1 MKDKDRK
8 GLFKITKVKT
18 AIGGVIGAVII
29 AAAAHFTPFENVT
42 NLFGGNSDKDFE
54 KEMVNSSD
62 EQLENSEPEQS
73 SEPVNPPVEET
84 EPELTPEDEGYYF
97 DEEDEEDYYF
107 DEEDEEIQEETQSE
121 NINNSSLEND
131 DFKDLIIPNI
141 NAYKG
146 KGNSIVDALRM
157 CGYPSDKAYRARLAA
172 FFGIEDYSYTAEQ
185 NLKLLD
191 CLYQYYAHLYNNQ
204 STDTNTSTNTDVD
217 SSTTNTDK
225 KEEENNQH
233 TCVFGDWESLNDEKE
248 IRKCSCGK
256 TEERDH
262 AYGPWLDLG
271 NGKEAR
277 ICNNCGHVHERTK
290 QNDKEDEKHTCKFG
304 EWTSYNDELERRTC
318 SCGKYEERDHSYGPW
333 LDLGNGK
340 EARICNNCGHV
351 HERNKQE
358 VNECDHT
365 LGEWKDNGDGTCT
378 RSCECGDK
386 KETQAHV
393 KGELISTEY
402 IVENDM
408 CIEVNTYYCANCK
421 TKFYTKTDHGKVI
434 RVPIDGDENNHQ
446 LICETDG
453 RVIGTEAHSL
463 GEPTIT
469 YLDNGDGTHTKTTTY
484 HCSVCNKDIVIR
496 EVLSHG
502 TGTWEAIDEQY
513 EHLVD
518 ECGYEIAYGEHPY
531 NKTVNE
537 DGSIDFS
544 CPNCGQ
550 TKHQDAPEHEH
561 SHTEIDRK
569 YTNDK
574 DSCCYIPVLG
584 CECGDTKDGEPV
596 EHKSVEVRSGLY
608 VHDECE
614 ECGIRLSEDRLV
626 LPTAAKSNFDYEVS
640 DEDDFDYEVADDD
653 DFDLQEGDIPETA
666 FLNLDRQDIEY
677 MANRAIARLDLENAL
692 DEEMQARSLT
702 LTYKA

>member
-54 KEMVNSSD
+54 KEMVTSSD

-107 DEEDEEIQEETQSE
+107 DEEDEEIQEEIQEETQNEHIS
-121 NINNSSLEND
+121 NSSLEND

-157 CGYPSDKAYRARLAA
+157 CGYPSDKSYRARLAA

-191 CLYQYYAHLYNNQ
+191 CLYQYYAYLL
-204 STDTNTSTNTDVD
+204 DNTDPTVNPIPD
-217 SSTTNTDK
+217 NDNKDDKTDNN
-225 KEEENNQH
+225 EEH
-233 TCVFGDWESLNDEKE
+233 TCVFGDWESYNDEKE
-248 IRKCSCGK
+248 RRTCSCGK
-256 TEERDH
+256 YEERDH
-262 AYGPWLDLG
+262 NYGPWLDLG

-277 ICNNCGHVHERTK
+277 ICNHCGHVHERNK
-290 QNDKEDEKHTCKFG
+290 QNDKDDEKHTCSFG
-304 EWTSYNDELERRTC
+304 NWESYNDEKERRTC
-318 SCGKYEERDHSYGPW
+318 SCGKYEERDHAYGPW

-550 TKHQDAPEHEH
+550 TKHQDAPEHT
-561 SHTEIDRK
+561 HTEIEVGRR
-569 YTNDK
+569 YLNDG
-574 DSCCYIPVLG
+574 SGNCYVPIIGCVDGDMDTYEGTPVG
-584 CECGDTKDGEPV
+584 
-596 EHKSVEVRSGLY
+596 
-608 VHDECE
+608 HD
-614 ECGIRLSEDRLV
+614 LH
-626 LPTAAKSNFDYEVS
+626 EVS
-640 DEDDFDYEVADDD
+640 NDGNEIEYKCSRQECKHSETVEIDPFSVQEEDDFDYEVADDD